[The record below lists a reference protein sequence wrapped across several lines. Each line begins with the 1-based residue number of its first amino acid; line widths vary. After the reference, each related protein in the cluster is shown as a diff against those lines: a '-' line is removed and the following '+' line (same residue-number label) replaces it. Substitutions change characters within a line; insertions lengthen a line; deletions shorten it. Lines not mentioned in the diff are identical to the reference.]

1 MWEWLDVCVYLCST
15 ILKLTLSVSAWHS
28 PLRCGQLIRTL
39 KAMSLR
45 TLVRRIGVHQMC
57 THFSI
62 SPTIPSSSGIWNT
75 NLRFRFLQKHIIFV
89 QSLPHNW
96 TAKISLFR
104 VFIFHKITALIF
116 CYKSNCLNESSQIT
130 FNAAAKFWNII
141 SFTNFIRFTNEAC
154 PEQLFCVFFGEQCVS

>member
-1 MWEWLDVCVYLCST
+1 MREWLDVCVYLCST
-15 ILKLTLSVSAWHS
+15 ILKLTLSVSAMTFPTEMWSVDQDSEGNVLKDIGWKNWSPSNVYTFLHISNHS
-28 PLRCGQLIRTL
+28 FLFRYL
-39 KAMSLR
+39 KYN
-45 TLVRRIGVHQMC
+45 I
-57 THFSI
+57 
-62 SPTIPSSSGIWNT
+62 
-75 NLRFRFLQKHIIFV
+75 RFRFLKKHIIFV